1 MSKTLSYS
9 YKLLIFFYFGINSIE
24 QKHSNLKDYWT
35 VWKPT
40 QVNRDSSGV
49 SREILV
55 ALKPFQPDLPKLLD
69 SFSKQEY
76 ALTWKMLLAF
86 TSIMY
91 WWIFLKL

>member
-1 MSKTLSYS
+1 MSKN
-9 YKLLIFFYFGINSIE
+9 I
-24 QKHSNLKDYWT
+24 SNLKDYWT

-91 WWIFLKL
+91 WWIFLKLFKVYNAFTSETRT